1 MKGLFLLKRRR
12 TLWSEKC
19 CYSNQHYPPRTVSR
33 KRLKKDNS
41 SNKVTEPKKVCK
53 TMERLMLYTD
63 TDNYIPLMLNRSV
76 SRIFFLLLRTIS
88 SLLIYLFY

>member
-1 MKGLFLLKRRR
+1 
-12 TLWSEKC
+12 
-19 CYSNQHYPPRTVSR
+19 
-33 KRLKKDNS
+33 
-41 SNKVTEPKKVCK
+41 
-53 TMERLMLYTD
+53 MERLMLYTD